1 MIERYSR
8 PEMRALWEPETRLRR
23 MLEVEAVFLE
33 EIAGRKGIPARQIR
47 AMRSYLSG
55 CGPLAEKVA
64 RREAVSGHDVVA
76 LLQVVSD
83 ALKSRAPAVV
93 QYLHYGLTSSDV
105 LDTALALQLKDAIA
119 LLLSGWRTAAEGL
132 RGLGKRER
140 GAWMAGRTHGVHAE
154 PLLFSYKIAGWHS
167 EAKRNLSRLERA
179 GQTVGY
185 GKLSGAIGTY
195 AHLSP
200 ALEARVLKRL
210 GLRPEPVATQVVPRD
225 RHAEYVQALAL
236 SGCAVE
242 RIATEIRHL
251 QRTEVLEAEEPFGKG
266 QKGSS
271 AMPHKRNPILCENL
285 CGLARLLRGY
295 AAASLENVALWHER
309 DISHSSAERVLLP
322 DATIAL
328 DFMLHRLARVIGGL
342 VVYPD
347 RMRRNLDHSMGLVFS
362 QKVLLALIDKGV
374 DRMTAYDLVQRCS
387 METWRSRGRFEDALR
402 SDPGVRE
409 VLSPREIAACFD
421 LEAYGRW
428 PREVLGKELR

>member
-1 MIERYSR
+1 
-8 PEMRALWEPETRLRR
+8 
-23 MLEVEAVFLE
+23 
-33 EIAGRKGIPARQIR
+33 
-47 AMRSYLSG
+47 
-55 CGPLAEKVA
+55 
-64 RREAVSGHDVVA
+64 
-76 LLQVVSD
+76 
-83 ALKSRAPAVV
+83 
-93 QYLHYGLTSSDV
+93 
-105 LDTALALQLKDAIA
+105 
-119 LLLSGWRTAAEGL
+119 
-132 RGLGKRER
+132 
-140 GAWMAGRTHGVHAE
+140 
-154 PLLFSYKIAGWHS
+154 
-167 EAKRNLSRLERA
+167 
-179 GQTVGY
+179 
-185 GKLSGAIGTY
+185 
-195 AHLSP
+195 
-200 ALEARVLKRL
+200 
-210 GLRPEPVATQVVPRD
+210 
-225 RHAEYVQALAL
+225 
-236 SGCAVE
+236 
-242 RIATEIRHL
+242 
-251 QRTEVLEAEEPFGKG
+251 
-266 QKGSS
+266 
-271 AMPHKRNPILCENL
+271 MPHKRNPILCENL

-309 DISHSSAERVLLP
+309 DISHSSVERVLLP